1 MMALQALHARASV
14 VHRSSAKQ
22 VRKGVITRV
31 AVPIGLKASVSSG
44 PARFSRSFIVRAEE
58 SNTTVSEPEVKEAKD
73 ALDPADGSVQ
83 YGAPLGDKG
92 NDMLND
98 FGSIFSNPR
107 STEIL
112 NGRAAMIGFA
122 AALWFEVTKG
132 TSLVNQVFN
141 IKTFTLLDGNSTTVT
156 YPGGGFYLAMLTVLV
171 VITASYVPKAK
182 GVQENGLDNE
192 PAQDSSPLPRFTPDI
207 EMFN

>member
-1 MMALQALHARASV
+1 MAMQILHARASFLQGN
-14 VHRSSAKQ
+14 SAQ
-22 VRKGVITRV
+22 QIRKSVSTRI
-31 AVPIGLKASVSSG
+31 AAPIGLKASISSR
-44 PARFSRSFIVRAEE
+44 PARFNRSFTVRAEE
-58 SNTTVSEPEVKEAKD
+58 SSTSVSEPEVKEAKD

-83 YGAPLGDKG
+83 YGAPLGEKG

-98 FGSIFSNPR
+98 FGSVFSNPR

-122 AALWFEVTKG
+122 AAIWFEVTKG
-132 TSLVNQVFN
+132 TSLVNQIFN